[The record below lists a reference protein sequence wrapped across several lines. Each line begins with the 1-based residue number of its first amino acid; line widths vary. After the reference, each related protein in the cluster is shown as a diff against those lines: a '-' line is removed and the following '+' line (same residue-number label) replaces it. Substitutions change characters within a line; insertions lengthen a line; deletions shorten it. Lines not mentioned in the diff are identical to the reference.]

1 MSLILLDSGP
11 LGRLTHPNEAYAAPV
26 VEWLRAVT
34 VDCTFVRI
42 SQVADYE
49 VRRELIRAGHIRSV
63 TRLNRAGDRLGLAPV
78 TAQAWLKAAEL
89 WAVARRVGQP
99 TADDRDLDAD
109 VILAATALTYPTS
122 EPVIVATDNARHLAR
137 FCDARHWTEIA

>member
-1 MSLILLDSGP
+1 ML
-11 LGRLTHPNEAYAAPV
+11 AAGH
-26 VEWLRAVT
+26 
-34 VDCTFVRI
+34 TFRVPDI
-42 SQVADYE
+42 TDYE
-49 VRRELIRAGHIRSV
+49 VRRELSRSGRLRSV
-63 TRLNRAGDRLGLAPV
+63 VQLNRLRRQIGVAPV

-89 WAVARRVGQP
+89 WAVARRVGRP

-137 FCDARHWTEIA
+137 FCDARHRTEID